1 MECKQMELLLVLG
14 IIHMLLEYVLG
25 KRATVKGGPGSVM
38 AVIGLL
44 LAIVYSLIK
53 ARFRGVKK

>member
-14 IIHMLLEYVLG
+14 IIHMLLEYVG